1 MMMTAKDLEAHR
13 TTRGTAF
20 SFRYLLATGAAED
33 FGDTLT
39 RTILP
44 ILAVAALGAGAG
56 FVGVL
61 NAIGLGAFLLVGM
74 PVGRFVDSRRDRRE
88 VMASATLVRCCVL
101 VTLALAFMGDWIST
115 PVLAG
120 GAVLVGLADV
130 VFTTAHGTVVPAL
143 VHPEGLKGA
152 YARLAVVGQCTSI
165 AAVVAGSAL
174 LASPGILGVLVVAAS
189 AYAASVLLQ
198 RGIAVVPDVVASN
211 QVGRRRA
218 RLVDGLLTLRRL
230 PALWRLTLSGSLT
243 NAGAMVGNT
252 VMPVFVMRDLSIAP
266 AMFAALGMVSAV
278 GAIVGAA
285 AGPRL
290 TKKLGLRRLR
300 LGAAALSMP
309 VVAVAVF
316 CQQLA
321 GPDLLWLAVESLGWA
336 FLVSAAAVAGADVLP
351 RSVDPS
357 ELASVGSAQRT
368 MTLGV
373 MPVAALAGGAAATLV
388 GSVPVLCLW
397 VLLAGAAA
405 IPLLRRDSLGSF

>member
-1 MMMTAKDLEAHR
+1 MMTANDLAARR
-13 TTRGTAF
+13 TTCGKSSAF
-20 SFRYLLATGAAED
+20 RHLLATGAAED

-39 RTILP
+39 RTVLP
-44 ILAVAALGAGAG
+44 ILAVAVLGAGAG

-61 NAIGLGAFLLVGM
+61 NAIGLGAFLLLGM
-74 PVGRFVDSRRDRRE
+74 PIGRFVDSRRDRRA
-88 VMASATLVRCCVL
+88 VMAWATSARCCTL
-101 VTLALAFMGDWIST
+101 AALALAYIGGWIST

-120 GAVLVGLADV
+120 GAVLVGIADV

-152 YARLAVVGQCTSI
+152 YSRLAVVGQSASI

-174 LASPGILGVLVVAAS
+174 LASPGILVVLVVAAS

-198 RGIAVVPDVVASN
+198 RGIAMAPVA
-211 QVGRRRA
+211 VAPRGAGRRPA
-218 RLVDGLLTLRRL
+218 HLLDGFRTLRRR

-266 AMFAALGMVSAV
+266 AVFAALGLVAAV
-278 GAIVGAA
+278 GAILGAA
-285 AGPRL
+285 AGPWL

-300 LGAAALSMP
+300 MGTAALSMP
-309 VVAVAVF
+309 VVVLAIF
-316 CQQLA
+316 WHQLP
-321 GPDLLWLAVESLGWA
+321 GPDLLWLAVESWGWA
-336 FLVSAAAVAGADVLP
+336 FLVSAAAVAGAEVLP

-368 MTLGV
+368 VTLGV
-373 MPVAALAGGAAATLV
+373 MPVSALAGGAVATLV
-388 GSVPVLCLW
+388 GSIPVLCLW

-405 IPLLRRDSLGSF
+405 VPLLRRDSLASF